1 MAPLLYLGSTITTTN
16 RPRCCGLGESHMHKK
31 HYRIID
37 ETDGSIVANAIT
49 TEQAARE
56 LAELYSMEYQGVKF
70 TVESYSVVEGK

>member
-1 MAPLLYLGSTITTTN
+1 MQN
-16 RPRCCGLGESHMHKK
+16 K

-70 TVESYSVVEGK
+70 TVESYSVVEGD